1 MKKLTVLFLILAL
14 ALSLASCSGDA
25 EIPKGMQIASD
36 EGVAYTLFV
45 PSSWILTE
53 SSGIYGA
60 YYSSSDRSSVNVS
73 SFYPESD
80 MASIDDYWS
89 TCKASYAETYKNFSV
104 ISEAEQTLWGE
115 KAALKYVFSADI
127 DTVSYKFMQIIAVHN
142 NMFYTFT
149 YTSTPE
155 NYDSHYEDVD
165 KMITEF
171 IFK

>member
-1 MKKLTVLFLILAL
+1 MKKITVLFIILTLAL
-14 ALSLASCSGDA
+14 VFTACGKDASVP
-25 EIPKGMQIASD
+25 EGMQIASD

-60 YYSSSDRSSVNVS
+60 YYSSSDRSSVTVS

-89 TCKASYAETYKNFSV
+89 TCKASYEETYKDFNALT
-104 ISEAEQTLWGE
+104 EAEQTIWGD
-115 KAALKYVFSADI
+115 KAALKYVFTADI
-127 DTVSYKFMQIIAVHN
+127 DTVSYKFMQMIAVHN
-142 NMFYTFT
+142 NMFYTLT

-155 NYDSHYEDVD
+155 NYDSHFEDVD

-171 IFK
+171 VFK